1 MKLLPA
7 PPIPKDAS
15 RAAKRIHASQFQ
27 PVTQESLNTLLNLP
41 GIRVTH
47 FSMELNDN
55 ITHLHLS
62 CEHEHSFALCPTC
75 QKASGSVY
83 EYKSRSVRHLDILG
97 MRTVIHFSQR
107 SFECFICGKPFTER
121 LSWIDTKRRQ
131 TIAFEEYIYN
141 RVRKTPRKHVA
152 REEGLSES
160 SVLDI
165 FKKKAKQAWRELNN
179 GLVRILGIDEIMAC
193 NVYKQYILIISDLER
208 RCIIAVLP
216 SRLQVFF
223 CRWID
228 NLSYSQRKAIKVV
241 SMDMWEPYRQAVKK
255 KLPHAQIV
263 ADRFHVMK
271 NLNHQLDLLRRKI
284 QREADDSLEKILKGS
299 RWILLKNRNEL
310 SSDEEDKLQ
319 QILKASEELLTVYLL
334 KEEFRVLCDKINTKE
349 RAERFLRAWVYKANT
364 TANRYLIKFSK
375 TLLNWWSEFL
385 NYFEDR
391 VTQGFVEGVNR
402 AIRGIINRA
411 FGFRNFDNLRLQIL
425 VEHGNT

>member
-1 MKLLPA
+1 
-7 PPIPKDAS
+7 
-15 RAAKRIHASQFQ
+15 
-27 PVTQESLNTLLNLP
+27 
-41 GIRVTH
+41 
-47 FSMELNDN
+47 
-55 ITHLHLS
+55 
-62 CEHEHSFALCPTC
+62 
-75 QKASGSVY
+75 
-83 EYKSRSVRHLDILG
+83 
-97 MRTVIHFSQR
+97 
-107 SFECFICGKPFTER
+107 
-121 LSWIDTKRRQ
+121 
-131 TIAFEEYIYN
+131 
-141 RVRKTPRKHVA
+141 
-152 REEGLSES
+152 
-160 SVLDI
+160 
-165 FKKKAKQAWRELNN
+165 
-179 GLVRILGIDEIMAC
+179 
-193 NVYKQYILIISDLER
+193 
-208 RCIIAVLP
+208 
-216 SRLQVFF
+216 
-223 CRWID
+223 
-228 NLSYSQRKAIKVV
+228 
-241 SMDMWEPYRQAVKK
+241 MDMWEPYRQAVKK

-284 QREADDSLEKILKGS
+284 QREADDSLEKILKDS